1 LWFESAGTDVDGDL
15 MKDKLGRFGSFGA
28 LLAAAACPVC
38 FPKLTLLGA
47 LFGFGALA
55 QYEVIFFYALQVLV
69 VAMLVSH
76 VIAFKR
82 GGDKRLLALVSVSS
96 VLFFVSLYV
105 LVAEILSYAA
115 LAGLVASSVWLIFAR
130 RRTAECRKS

>member
-1 LWFESAGTDVDGDL
+1 MKFELFNTAG
-15 MKDKLGRFGSFGA
+15 LGRFGSFGA

-38 FPKLTLLGA
+38 FPKLALLGA

-82 GGDKRLLALVSVSS
+82 GGDKRLLMLVSISS
-96 VLFFVSLYV
+96 VLFFTSLYV
-105 LVAEILSYAA
+105 LGSETLSYVA
-115 LAGLVASSVWLIFAR
+115 LAGLVVSSVWLMMAPR
-130 RRTAECRKS
+130 RKGDCCES

>member
-1 LWFESAGTDVDGDL
+1 
-15 MKDKLGRFGSFGA
+15 MKDKLGRFGSFGS

-38 FPKLTLLGA
+38 FPKLALLGA

-55 QYEVIFFYALQVLV
+55 KYEVIFFYALQVLI

-82 GGDKRLLALVSVSS
+82 GGDKGLLILVSVSTI
-96 VLFFVSLYV
+96 LFFVSLYV
-105 LVAEILSYAA
+105 LVSEYLSYLA
-115 LAGLVASSVWLIFAR
+115 LAGLVASSVWLMMAPR
-130 RRTAECRKS
+130 RSGDCCES